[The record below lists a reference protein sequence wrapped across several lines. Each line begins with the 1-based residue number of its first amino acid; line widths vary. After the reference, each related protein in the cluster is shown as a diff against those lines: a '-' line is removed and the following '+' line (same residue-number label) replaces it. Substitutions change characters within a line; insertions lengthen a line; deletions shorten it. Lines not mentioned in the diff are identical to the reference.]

1 MQLILSF
8 LLLFNTQ
15 QQKKEI
21 KLEDFIVG
29 EVKTTVDQNGIKRIA
44 SSSVVSKLP
53 PEKIWKILTSYD
65 TMEEFLP
72 SVTNSTLLKKENRT
86 ATVDYSMTIAW
97 QQLRFVQECVESEN
111 NQYLTFK
118 TLKGDLKNY
127 EGSWKLEPMGNQTK
141 ITYNI
146 SVDYDSILPDWLLN
160 KLMKTGI
167 SYLVE
172 TIVVKAAN

>member
-1 MQLILSF
+1 MK
-8 LLLFNTQ
+8 LLLSMLFLFSNP
-15 QQKKEI
+15 QQKKELNI
-21 KLEDFIVG
+21 EDLIVG
-29 EVKTTVDQNGIKRIA
+29 EVQTSVDQIGIKRIA
-44 SSSVVSKLP
+44 SSTVISKLP

-72 SVTNSTLLKKENRT
+72 SVNNSTLLKKENKT
-86 ATVDYSMTIAW
+86 ATVDYSLNIAW
-97 QQLRFVQECVESEN
+97 QELRFVQECVESEN
-111 NQYLTFK
+111 NQFLTFK

-141 ITYNI
+141 ITYNV

-172 TIVVKAAN
+172 TIVVKAAI